1 MSAQNALGKL
11 AKSAGVVF
19 FGTIL
24 ARALAL
30 AGEAIII
37 RSLAP
42 DAFGQVALA
51 YTVALTVSQFALL
64 GVPNGVTRLL
74 STERTREEELDVLR
88 SGFLIVLT
96 GATVVALAVFVFRS
110 EIAALMNE
118 GGIGPLLALFVPF
131 ILVTPIGKVA
141 VAVLRARGRSARAI
155 LSKNIGPRV
164 GALSLFALLALAGE
178 PFYGAVAFWVAIPV
192 VTVCSALFF
201 TRRELSLSATVRRL
215 PDGKTVREL
224 WSFSWPLAISASFLL
239 FLSNLDVLM
248 VGYFLNSTAVGYY
261 RSVMPLR
268 QVTKFVLLA
277 FRFLFLPLA
286 TKYYD
291 AERFDELDELYT
303 ISTKWTVAATLPPV
317 LVISLFSPTIVRF
330 LFGAEYLPGAPVLTV
345 LTLGLF
351 FVAAVGPTGP
361 MIQAIDRPRA
371 ESVSAAAGFV
381 TNAALNVLLIPRLGI
396 IGAAVATVAGYA
408 VYNSVEVAVIYRET
422 STHPFSLDSLKP
434 IIPTTVVG
442 LCLLW
447 LTADYTLGLGALA
460 GISVVLS
467 LTQVVSMI
475 ATRSLDS
482 ADLFLIEQVEGR
494 IGLDLTWLKATIRSQ
509 S

>member
-1 MSAQNALGKL
+1 
-11 AKSAGVVF
+11 VVF

-51 YTVALTVSQFALL
+51 YTVVLTVSQFALL

-74 STERTREEELDVLR
+74 STERTREEELHVLR

-96 GATVVALAVFVFRS
+96 GATIVALAVFAFRS

-118 GGIGPLLALFVPF
+118 GGMSPLLALFVPF
-131 ILVTPIGKVA
+131 ILVAPIGKVA
-141 VAVLRARGRSARAI
+141 IAVLRARGRSARAM
-155 LSKNIGPRV
+155 LSQKIGPRV
-164 GALSLFALLALAGE
+164 GALSLFAVLALAGE
-178 PFYGAVAFWVAIPV
+178 PFYGAVAFWVMIPI
-192 VTVCSALFF
+192 VTACSALSFMS
-201 TRRELSLSATVRRL
+201 RELSLLKIVRRL
-215 PDGKTVREL
+215 PDKKTVREL

-248 VGYFLNSTAVGYY
+248 VGYFLSPVAVGYY

-268 QVTKFVLLA
+268 QVTRFVLLA

-291 AERFDELDELYT
+291 AGEFDELDELYT

-317 LVISLFSPTIVRF
+317 LAIALFSPTIVRL
-330 LFGAEYLPGAPVLTV
+330 LFGAEYLPGAPVLTI

-351 FVAAVGPTGP
+351 FVAVVGPTGP

-371 ESVSAAAGFV
+371 ESISAAAGFV
-381 TNAALNVLLIPRLGI
+381 TNATLNVLLIPRLGI
-396 IGAAVATVAGYA
+396 IGAAVATVVGYG
-408 VYNSVEVAVIYRET
+408 VYNSVEVVVIYRET
-422 STHPFSLDSLKP
+422 NTHPFSANSLKP
-434 IIPTTVVG
+434 IVPTTLVG
-442 LCLLW
+442 LCLVW
-447 LTADYTLGLGALA
+447 LTTDYTLGPGALV
-460 GISVVLS
+460 GIGIVLS
-467 LTQVVSMI
+467 VTQLVSMI
-475 ATRSLDS
+475 VTRSLDD
-482 ADLFLIEQVEGR
+482 ADLFLLERIENR
-494 IGLDLTWLKATIRSQ
+494 TDIDLAWLKSTIRGRS
-509 S
+509 